1 MDKPTRGKRTLDL
14 VITNL
19 AELYDKNS
27 VNILPPFGLS
37 DHNVV
42 VLHPKARGTRGGPS
56 RKLVSRRD
64 TRESKRRE
72 LERYLCSIHWSAFDS
87 GDCKSKAQLLEA
99 FVRIGLDII
108 MPIKHS
114 KDHVDDQPWI
124 TPEFKTLIKLRQEA
138 LMSGDNDRF
147 NHYQNAVNRDRKT
160 LRRKF
165 FESRVSHL
173 KKSKPNQW
181 WSSVK
186 KIAGMSPACGSE
198 DVLTK
203 LNSLYL
209 DSLSPRELA
218 NKVNAAFTEPMKD
231 FQPLVCPPSAKN
243 TTSDV
248 LQVSEFLV
256 FNSLQQLNPNKSS
269 GPDGVPNWL
278 LRENADI
285 LARPVSFVLNSSF
298 SE

>member
-1 MDKPTRGKRTLDL
+1 M
-14 VITNL
+14 
-19 AELYDKNS
+19 
-27 VNILPPFGLS
+27 
-37 DHNVV
+37 
-42 VLHPKARGTRGGPS
+42 
-56 RKLVSRRD
+56 SRRD

-72 LERYLCSIHWSAFDS
+72 LGRYLFSIDWSAFDS

-99 FVRIGLDII
+99 FVRIGLDTI

-114 KDHVDDQPWI
+114 KVHVDDPPWI
-124 TPEFKTLIKLRQEA
+124 TPEFKTLIKLRQQA

-147 NHYQNAVNRDRKT
+147 NHYRNAVNRDRKT
-160 LRRKF
+160 LRRKV

-203 LNSLYL
+203 LNSLCV

-231 FQPLVCPPSAKN
+231 FQPLVCPPSAEN

-248 LQVSEFLV
+248 LQVSEFSV
-256 FNSLQQLNPNKSS
+256 FNSLQQLNT
-269 GPDGVPNWL
+269 
-278 LRENADI
+278 
-285 LARPVSFVLNSSF
+285 ARVCRHSCPPGLICAKQQFL
-298 SE
+298 

>member
-1 MDKPTRGKRTLDL
+1 
-14 VITNL
+14 
-19 AELYDKNS
+19 
-27 VNILPPFGLS
+27 
-37 DHNVV
+37 
-42 VLHPKARGTRGGPS
+42 
-56 RKLVSRRD
+56 
-64 TRESKRRE
+64 
-72 LERYLCSIHWSAFDS
+72 
-87 GDCKSKAQLLEA
+87 
-99 FVRIGLDII
+99 
-108 MPIKHS
+108 
-114 KDHVDDQPWI
+114 
-124 TPEFKTLIKLRQEA
+124 
-138 LMSGDNDRF
+138 MSGDNDRF
-147 NHYQNAVNRDRKT
+147 NHYPNAVNRDRKT
-160 LRRKF
+160 LRRKV

-218 NKVNAAFTEPMKD
+218 NKVNAAFTEQMKD
-231 FQPLVCPPSAKN
+231 FQPLVCPPSAEN

-256 FNSLQQLNPNKSS
+256 FKSLQQVNPNKSS

-278 LRENADI
+278 LREYADI
-285 LARPVSFVLNSSF
+285 LARPVSSVLNSSF
-298 SE
+298 SEQRLP